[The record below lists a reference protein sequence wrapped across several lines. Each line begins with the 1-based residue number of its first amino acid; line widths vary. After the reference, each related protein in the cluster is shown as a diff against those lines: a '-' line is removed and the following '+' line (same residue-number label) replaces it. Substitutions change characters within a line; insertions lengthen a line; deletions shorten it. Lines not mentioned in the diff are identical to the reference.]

1 MPFVHVVR
9 DLANQKVVTGATA
22 GIRQLTGNEWDF
34 CRVEVQVVAQTR
46 HVRIDRPQ
54 RFPARW
60 DGMTRDMGSS
70 TWDMDGPTR
79 AITRTPGNVDND
91 PGAADSPG
99 QVASHVRGGAKA
111 RRLVEGLE
119 VVGHERVSTAPR

>member
-1 MPFVHVVR
+1 MPIVHVVR

-22 GIRQLTGNEWDF
+22 GMRQLTGNEWDF
-34 CRVEVQVVAQTR
+34 CRVEVQVVVQTR

-70 TWDMDGPTR
+70 TWDMDGSTWDMDGSTR
-79 AITRTPGNVDND
+79 FMTRTPGTWITTRELPIHRVRLRATYAAAPR
-91 PGAADSPG
+91 PGASSKG
-99 QVASHVRGGAKA
+99 SR
-111 RRLVEGLE
+111 
-119 VVGHERVSTAPR
+119 